1 MVSAELCTNTGRTTR
16 ESNTMKTPRIIVWA
30 LIAYCVFVLVIG
42 MARADAVIPPL
53 MCGTGP
59 EGTSSGHGP
68 LPQAMIDRLE
78 QQGVDVTEV
87 REALQNGNT
96 EAVKAWL
103 EAYHDAHPDDM
114 MRGPRGMDPEKLKK
128 FRQIKPSQI
137 NNMFRRRAA
146 PTLEM
151 WRNNRKKL
159 IMFDEDKINQ

>member
-78 QQGVDVTEV
+78 HQGVDVTEV
-87 REALQNGNT
+87 KAASQKGDT
-96 EAVKAWL
+96 GAVNAWL
-103 EAYHDAHPDDM
+103 QSYFKTHRNEVPERH
-114 MRGPRGMDPEKLKK
+114 MRGLAQAENAR
-128 FRQIKPSQI
+128 
-137 NNMFRRRAA
+137 
-146 PTLEM
+146 
-151 WRNNRKKL
+151 
-159 IMFDEDKINQ
+159 